1 MSSWAPKRFWKQ
13 AEATAAE
20 QGFTVTLDGR
30 GLKTPAKTAFWVP
43 SMDLAQE
50 VAREWQAQEDF
61 VRPETMPYTRTA
73 NSALDKVT
81 PQFAAVADMLAAY
94 GGSDLLCYRAEAP
107 QELVARQAQAWD
119 PLLDWAA
126 ESFGA
131 RLTVTQGLMPV
142 EQPPECGALLAGAVH
157 AQTPF
162 QLAAFHDLVAIS
174 GSLVLALAIARGH
187 LTPDEGFALSRIDED
202 WQSGLWGV
210 DDEAAAFEAQKRQ
223 GISHAARF
231 FELCG

>member
-1 MSSWAPKRFWKQ
+1 MSSWAPKRFWKE
-13 AEATAAE
+13 AEAVVAE
-20 QGFTVTLDGR
+20 QGYTVTLDGR
-30 GLKTPAKTAFWVP
+30 VLKTPGKTAFWVP
-43 SMDLAQE
+43 SMALAQE
-50 VAREWQAQEDF
+50 VAREWQAQEDL

-73 NSALDKVT
+73 NSALDKVA

-94 GGSDLLCYRAEAP
+94 GGSDLLCYRADAP

-119 PLLDWAA
+119 PLLDWTAQT
-126 ESFGA
+126 FGA
-131 RLTVTQGLMPV
+131 RLRVTRGLMPI
-142 EQPPECGALLAGAVH
+142 EQPPECGASLTEAVH
-157 AQTPF
+157 ALTPF

-174 GSLVLALAIARGH
+174 GSLVLGLAIARGH

-210 DDEAAAFEAQKRQ
+210 DDEAAAFEALKRES
-223 GISHAARF
+223 ISHAARF